1 MKNDIKE
8 QYKKNSLALR
18 NARLSSKR
26 RLLIIFSIF
35 MGFAGMLSLMFSDF
49 YEWGDGGVSA
59 VTVAV
64 WQLYTSDKKMVKIT
78 EKPLKYLTLTK
89 YVNENEIIETI
100 NQENWNYL
108 NPLLFE
114 KNRQK

>member
-35 MGFAGMLSLMFSDF
+35 MGFAGMLSLISMSGVMEMF
-49 YEWGDGGVSA
+49 
-59 VTVAV
+59 
-64 WQLYTSDKKMVKIT
+64 Q
-78 EKPLKYLTLTK
+78 
-89 YVNENEIIETI
+89 
-100 NQENWNYL
+100 Q
-108 NPLLFE
+108 
-114 KNRQK
+114 